1 MEQLISL
8 ENDLLDL
15 KNQLKKHEIY
25 NHIKTIDDIKNF
37 MRYHVFAVWDFMS
50 LLKSLQND
58 LTCTSI
64 PWIPSENSKVARLIN
79 EIVLIEE
86 SDIYNEITQSHYQM
100 YIAAMKDIGAICL
113 DIQILITAIK
123 NNVSI
128 FTYLNKSNL
137 DSRIK
142 NYLRNTF
149 DIINTNETH
158 LKLAAFTYGREDIIP
173 TMFLEIV
180 KQLKIKEDKKL
191 DKFISYLERHIEVDG
206 DDHSP
211 MCKEMLI
218 EICGDDNI
226 KWKEI
231 RLVAKK
237 CLQQRIYLWDAI
249 LDKINSVKLMNPSV
263 KTAT

>member
-1 MEQLISL
+1 MYFFRSFSFYIGKNPSLVKGFLFLIFHKLFTMEQLISL

-25 NHIKTIDDIKNF
+25 NHIKTIDDIKKF

-86 SDIYNEITQSHYQM
+86 SDIYNGITQSHYQM
-100 YIAAMKDIGAICL
+100 YIAAMQDIGAICL
-113 DIQILITAIK
+113 DIQILITAVK

-149 DIINTNETH
+149 DIINNLSSI
-158 LKLAAFTYGREDIIP
+158 LK
-173 TMFLEIV
+173 
-180 KQLKIKEDKKL
+180 
-191 DKFISYLERHIEVDG
+191 
-206 DDHSP
+206 
-211 MCKEMLI
+211 
-218 EICGDDNI
+218 
-226 KWKEI
+226 
-231 RLVAKK
+231 
-237 CLQQRIYLWDAI
+237 
-249 LDKINSVKLMNPSV
+249 NS
-263 KTAT
+263 